1 MLTKRFDLRAGLM
14 VDTTP
19 VNDAYYNPETPG
31 MTKIEPTVG
40 FSFRPIDNLS
50 IDLAMMYVA
59 GLGADNVSCPY
70 TDLLTGK
77 PGEFKADYRVHAF
90 APSIGVNYSF

>member
-1 MLTKRFDLRAGLM
+1 
-14 VDTTP
+14 
-19 VNDAYYNPETPG
+19 
-31 MTKIEPTVG
+31 
-40 FSFRPIDNLS
+40 
-50 IDLAMMYVA
+50 MMYVA